1 MTAPAAQAGLPG
13 SGAAPAATGNKSTQ
27 TNAASE
33 PLSGAVNTQTIPH
46 TVKRGESVASLA
58 RHYLAESA
66 FMQRSDLENAVR
78 QANGLRAD
86 ALQPGETVTIPGIP
100 VQPILDKPVP
110 IPKDFEVR
118 GIYLTGYTA
127 GSAHGLDLLEKWKA
141 LGGNAVVFD
150 VKDYDGEVRFRS
162 NIAMRQAK
170 ESRSGIFPSS
180 RITCTRC
187 NCTALH
193 ASLCF
198 VMPTWP
204 RLIRVSR
211 FGRTAPASPGSKTAN
226 WLARSLEPRGST
238 VQPRLGE
245 AGGRRRCG

>member
-100 VQPILDKPVP
+100 V
-110 IPKDFEVR
+110 
-118 GIYLTGYTA
+118 
-127 GSAHGLDLLEKWKA
+127 
-141 LGGNAVVFD
+141 
-150 VKDYDGEVRFRS
+150 
-162 NIAMRQAK
+162 
-170 ESRSGIFPSS
+170 SRSWTSPCRSPKTS
-180 RITCTRC
+180 RCEVFISPAIQRGVLTVSICLRSGKRSVGTPW
-187 NCTALH
+187 
-193 ASLCF
+193 SL
-198 VMPTWP
+198 T
-204 RLIRVSR
+204 
-211 FGRTAPASPGSKTAN
+211 
-226 WLARSLEPRGST
+226 
-238 VQPRLGE
+238 
-245 AGGRRRCG
+245 

>member
-118 GIYLTGYTA
+118 GIYLTG
-127 GSAHGLDLLEKWKA
+127 
-141 LGGNAVVFD
+141 
-150 VKDYDGEVRFRS
+150 
-162 NIAMRQAK
+162 
-170 ESRSGIFPSS
+170 
-180 RITCTRC
+180 
-187 NCTALH
+187 
-193 ASLCF
+193 
-198 VMPTWP
+198 
-204 RLIRVSR
+204 
-211 FGRTAPASPGSKTAN
+211 
-226 WLARSLEPRGST
+226 
-238 VQPRLGE
+238 
-245 AGGRRRCG
+245 